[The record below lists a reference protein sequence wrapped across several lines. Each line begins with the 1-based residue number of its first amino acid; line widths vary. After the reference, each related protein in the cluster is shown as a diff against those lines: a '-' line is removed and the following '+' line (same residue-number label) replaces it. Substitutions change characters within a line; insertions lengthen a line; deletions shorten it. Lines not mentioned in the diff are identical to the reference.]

1 VLCHVRRSKRLIN
14 FATINT
20 KDVCESTNIKF
31 QNYIYSLDRLSN
43 IEVNTVMEKYHL
55 KAKDGFT
62 IALHLI
68 VFSAIVLDS
77 FKVKQRVYRT
87 CPLGIVC

>member
-1 VLCHVRRSKRLIN
+1 MN

-20 KDVCESTNIKF
+20 KDVCRSTNIKF
-31 QNYIYSLDRLSN
+31 QNYIYSQDRLSN
-43 IEVNTVMEKYHL
+43 IDVITVMEKCYL

-68 VFSAIVLDS
+68 VFSTIILDS
-77 FKVKQRVYRT
+77 FKVKQ
-87 CPLGIVC
+87 